1 MLITLGGQLV
11 TIVVSLMDLRS
22 PISTVVPSLDGP
34 VLQVLARSDCGLSG
48 RQIHKLA
55 GTGSVAGVRLVLQRL
70 ATTGLVHVDDVG
82 NSLLYHLNRNHLVAP
97 AVEFLADLRSTLT
110 SRLAD
115 EISAWRIPPVH
126 ASLYG
131 AIARGDGDL
140 ESDVDLLLIRPD
152 QVDTGD
158 VLWEDQA
165 ARLMQ
170 SVVDLTGNPAHVF
183 ELSRTE
189 LTDHLTKEDPILND
203 WLQPSLPLYGVP
215 VPSLLDRTT
224 PVHRARLGV
233 S

>member
-1 MLITLGGQLV
+1 
-11 TIVVSLMDLRS
+11 MDLRT

-34 VLQVLARSDCGLSG
+34 VLHVLARSDEGLSG

-82 NSLLYHLNRNHLVAP
+82 NSLLYRLNRKHLVAP
-97 AVEFLADLRSTLT
+97 AVEFLADLRGTLV

-115 EISAWRIPPVH
+115 EISGWRIPPVH

-140 ESDVDLLLIRPD
+140 DSDVDLLLIRPD
-152 QVDTGD
+152 HIDAGD
-158 VLWEDQA
+158 VLWEEQA
-165 ARLMQ
+165 GRLMQ
-170 SVVDLTGNPAHVF
+170 TVVDLTGNPAHVF

-189 LTDHLTKEDPILND
+189 LTDHLLAEEPILND
-203 WLQPSLPLYGVP
+203 WMRPSLQLTGRPLQ
-215 VPSLLDRTT
+215 SLLDEDAPRFALTLT
-224 PVHRARLGV
+224 Q
-233 S
+233 

>member
-1 MLITLGGQLV
+1 MITVGGSVV
-11 TIVVSLMDLRS
+11 TIVGTAMDLRS

-34 VLQVLARSDCGLSG
+34 VLQVLARSERGLSG

-82 NSLLYHLNRNHLVAP
+82 NSLLYRLNRKHLAAP

-115 EISAWRIPPVH
+115 EISGWRIPPVH

-152 QVDTGD
+152 QVDPGD

-170 SVVDLTGNPAHVF
+170 SIVDLTGNPAHVF

-189 LTDHLTKEDPILND
+189 LTDHLTHEDPILND
-203 WLQPSLPLYGVP
+203 WLQPTIPLYGVP
-215 VPSLLDRTT
+215 VPSLLDRST
-224 PVHRARLGV
+224 PVTRTRLGV
-233 S
+233 G